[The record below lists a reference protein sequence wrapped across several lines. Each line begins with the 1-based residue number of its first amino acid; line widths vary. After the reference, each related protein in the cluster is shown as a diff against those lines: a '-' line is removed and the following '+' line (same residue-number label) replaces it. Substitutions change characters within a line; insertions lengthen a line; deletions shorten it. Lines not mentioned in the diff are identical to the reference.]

1 MKQLNKY
8 KLDIIALQETHIKES
23 GISQIENYFLL
34 NSGSEIT
41 RFGVGFLISMEMKV
55 RLRNFTPLSD
65 RLCYMEFEEGG
76 RVALLNV
83 YAPTEG
89 RSEEE
94 KDIFY
99 EKGDNKG
106 SDGRS
111 QCDGGKG
118 GHIQTHN
125 RG

>member
-55 RLRNFTPLSD
+55 RLRNLHRCLTDYVTWNLKK
-65 RLCYMEFEEGG
+65 
-76 RVALLNV
+76 
-83 YAPTEG
+83 
-89 RSEEE
+89 EEE
-94 KDIFY
+94 WH
-99 EKGDNKG
+99 
-106 SDGRS
+106 
-111 QCDGGKG
+111 C
-118 GHIQTHN
+118 
-125 RG
+125 